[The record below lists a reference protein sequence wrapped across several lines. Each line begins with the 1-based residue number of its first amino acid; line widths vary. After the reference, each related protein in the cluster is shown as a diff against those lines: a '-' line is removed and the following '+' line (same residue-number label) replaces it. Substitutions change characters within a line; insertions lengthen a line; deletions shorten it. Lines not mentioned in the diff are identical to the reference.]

1 MDNDESIY
9 LPGGGLPS
17 EEVVIERA
25 VRRIK
30 LGLEEDAA
38 TGYSLQRGGTF
49 IRKPESN
56 EKLNRNKKK
65 EDISIYTELL
75 ISRSAPV

>member
-1 MDNDESIY
+1 MDDDESIY

-17 EEVVIERA
+17 EEVVIQRA

-38 TGYSLQRGGTF
+38 IGYSLQRGGTF
-49 IRKPESN
+49 IRKPKSK
-56 EKLNRNKKK
+56 EKLNRNKNKGN
-65 EDISIYTELL
+65 ISIYTELL
-75 ISRSAPV
+75 ISRSALA